1 MGAKVDAAISAI
13 GGGVQAVV
21 IAPGGERDVIDDIIA
36 GMHLPLLRSHISYHL
51 HSPVISSSHLHSY
64 WIDFSHHLCP
74 PLTYNLIHLSL
85 LLAPSLPSNPLCI
98 CTGRKAGTLV
108 LGNTDTSSDDVISL
122 ASSTSTLALSD
133 APPVAAVQ
141 VINVEEVAKGARKGS
156 RKLQDISSEERSAV
170 LMQIASSLEL
180 REQEILT
187 ANMIDVE
194 AAENR

>member
-1 MGAKVDAAISAI
+1 M
-13 GGGVQAVV
+13 
-21 IAPGGERDVIDDIIA
+21 
-36 GMHLPLLRSHISYHL
+36 
-51 HSPVISSSHLHSY
+51 
-64 WIDFSHHLCP
+64 
-74 PLTYNLIHLSL
+74 
-85 LLAPSLPSNPLCI
+85 
-98 CTGRKAGTLV
+98 
-108 LGNTDTSSDDVISL
+108 

-133 APPVAAVQ
+133 APLAAAAQ

-194 AAENR
+194 AAENRWGRNLLGLKKYLLSYISSSFCFVRLFPLFALLSYSLISIFHNYLSVDYRARLLVD